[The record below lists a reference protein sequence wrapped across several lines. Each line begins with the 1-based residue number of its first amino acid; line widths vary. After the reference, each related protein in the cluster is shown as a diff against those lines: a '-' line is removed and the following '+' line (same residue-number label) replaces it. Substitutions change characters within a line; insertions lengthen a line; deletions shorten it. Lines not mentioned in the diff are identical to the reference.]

1 MQNYVI
7 DYVKN
12 CITNFYSKHLTKIFS
27 NNIFPKLS
35 FGATISV
42 TPSRPNA
49 SNTNNS
55 QNSNSQTL
63 SSSKLL
69 NYIWPIHKFELPKFL
84 CTTLLMFCILGIQNL
99 IRALK
104 DSIINTMIG
113 AETISFLKFWGVMP
127 AAFLVT
133 ILYVKLVSSVK
144 GENIFYIIM
153 SFFLGFFL
161 LFAFYIFPN
170 YETLHLH
177 PATAANLVSTYP
189 HLKWFILLLSNW
201 SFSLFYIIAELW
213 PNAVFG
219 LLFWQFVNKVT
230 TVEESRR
237 FYPLFGLL
245 GQTGLYMSGQFLQNL
260 GNLNDYFSNKLNIH
274 ISYNVFSIQIVLSI
288 VLVLGAVAL
297 FAFWL
302 LNHKIL
308 DVAKREELK
317 FKVKT
322 TQMSLAQS
330 FKMIFSSRYIMLI
343 AILLVCYGVA
353 INLVEGPWKASAS
366 KIYKTPTEFAS
377 FVGSY
382 LSYTGIFTI
391 LFTVIGSNIVRYLG
405 WFAAAIITPIMIF
418 VTGISF
424 FLIANFDSVALLM
437 VTTFALTDPALIA
450 ITMGAVQN
458 VLSKSSKYTFFDSTK
473 EMAYVPL
480 DDDLKSKGKA
490 AADVIGTKLGKSF
503 SALLQSM
510 IFIIMPAATYHSISM
525 YLMIVF
531 TIICLVWIYA
541 VRELSKAYKQEISA
555 KPAI

>member
-1 MQNYVI
+1 MRNYVI

-12 CITNFYSKHLTKIFS
+12 CITNFCPKSLIK
-27 NNIFPKLS
+27 IFPKLSLS

-42 TPSRPNA
+42 TPPLPNI
-49 SNTNNS
+49 SNSNNS
-55 QNSNSQTL
+55 QSSNPENSSF
-63 SSSKLL
+63 SKFL

-133 ILYVKLVSSVK
+133 ILYVKMVNSVK

-177 PATAANLVSTYP
+177 PATAANLVDTYP

-230 TVEESRR
+230 SVEESRR

-260 GNLNDYFSNKLNIH
+260 GNLNEYFAAKFNIH

-288 VLVLGAVAL
+288 VLALGAVAL

-308 DVAKREELK
+308 DVSKKEELK

-322 TQMSLAQS
+322 TQMSLAES

-391 LFTVIGSNIVRYLG
+391 LFTVIGSNIVRHLG

-424 FLIANFDSVALLM
+424 FLISNFDSVALLM
-437 VTTFALTDPALIA
+437 VATFALTDPALVA

-531 TIICLVWIYA
+531 TLICLIWIYA
-541 VRELSKAYKQEISA
+541 VRQLSKAYKEQIVA
-555 KPAI
+555 KSSI